1 MNFVFKL
8 LLTINA
14 TLWMGI
20 IYVIKNGWT
29 FWIIPAW
36 LFGLIFMIIPVALS
50 ALSLILA
57 KRFKKDTLCECK
69 EISLVDGD
77 FLPIYLGYF
86 FVSVGVTEDW
96 TMLIVFAIV
105 FIFTFI
111 SQTQYFNPIFLLFG
125 YHYYHILTESGTRIF
140 LIKKGAVARKVSELS
155 TETLYRINDTTFI
168 ELAERKKKNG

>member
-1 MNFVFKL
+1 MNFLFKL

-14 TLWMGI
+14 TSWMGI
-20 IYVIKNGWT
+20 IYVIKNRWT
-29 FWIIPAW
+29 FWKIPSW
-36 LFGLIFMIIPVALS
+36 LFGFILLVIPVALS
-50 ALSLILA
+50 ALSLLLG
-57 KRFKKDTLCECK
+57 KKFKKDTLGKCE
-69 EISLVDGD
+69 ELTLVDGD

-86 FVSVGVTEDW
+86 FVSVGVSEDW

-155 TETLYRINDTTFI
+155 TETLYRINNTTFI
-168 ELAERKKKNG
+168 ELTERKKKNG